1 MNKAVLNL
9 LRKSL
14 YNGDIELK
22 DVKDM
27 IPSIED
33 VTILSWNEY
42 IELYPEENVTFLCSR
57 HVNAAYKLERLMS
70 YFNVVMQYQPN
81 WLDDYDLKACIH
93 PSKESLYIDTYRT
106 IHNFLLAF
114 PNNNLANAFIRK
126 NKDIIY
132 DYYRMQK

>member
-33 VTILSWNEY
+33 VAILSWDEY
-42 IELYPEENVTFLCSR
+42 AEIFPEENVKFPCSE
-57 HVNAAYKLERLMS
+57 HVNAAYKLEKLMS
-70 YFNVVMQYQPN
+70 YFNVVTGYSPD
-81 WLDDYDLKACIH
+81 WLDEYDLKACIH
-93 PSKESLYIDTYRT
+93 PSKTSLYIDIYRT

-114 PNNNLANAFIRK
+114 PDNNSANAFIRK

-132 DYYRMQK
+132 DYYRMQ

>member
-33 VTILSWNEY
+33 VAILSWDEY
-42 IELYPEENVTFLCSR
+42 TEIFPEENIEFPCSK
-57 HVNAAYKLERLMS
+57 HVNAAYKLEKLMS
-70 YFNVVMQYQPN
+70 YFNVVAGYSPD
-81 WLDDYDLKACIH
+81 WLDEYDPKACIH
-93 PSKESLYIDTYRT
+93 PSKTSLYIDIYRT

-114 PNNNLANAFIRK
+114 PDNNSANAFIRK
-126 NKDIIY
+126 NIDIIY
-132 DYYRMQK
+132 DYYRMQ

>member
-14 YNGDIELK
+14 YEGNIKLE

-27 IPSIED
+27 APIED
-33 VTILSWNEY
+33 LAILSWDEY
-42 IELYPEENVTFLCSR
+42 VEIVPEENIKFCCSK
-57 HVNAAYKLERLMS
+57 HVSATYKLERLML
-70 YFNVVMQYQPN
+70 YFNIVTNYSPD
-81 WLDDYDLKACIH
+81 WLDEYDLKACIH
-93 PSKESLYIDTYRT
+93 PSKTSLYIGIYRT

-114 PNNNLANAFIRK
+114 PDNNSANAFIRK

-132 DYYRMQK
+132 DYYRM